1 MVNFNITES
10 TSHKMIVMF
19 DDKLRLYC
27 VRHSDRRTGDSVWE
41 TWFERYGTYK
51 TGRIFGEDIIET
63 KWGKCKGTI
72 YKGVKLG
79 GRWSYKKEILAA
91 LEEFKMK

>member
-1 MVNFNITES
+1 MANFNITES

-19 DDKLRLYC
+19 DDNLRLYC
-27 VRHSDRRTGDSVWE
+27 VRHSDRRTGASVWE
-41 TWFERYGTYK
+41 SWFERYGTYI
-51 TGRIFGEDIIET
+51 TGRIFGVEVKET

-79 GRWSYKKEILAA
+79 GRWSYKKDILAA
-91 LEEFKMK
+91 LEEFKLK